1 MPHLKKPKA
10 NFQHPLTGEANLS
23 WHLTPMNIQCFS
35 ICKIIFWFYN
45 LM

>member
-10 NFQHPLTGEANLS
+10 NFLHPLLGKAIAKFTEQ
-23 WHLTPMNIQCFS
+23 TNILCSS
-35 ICKIIFWFYN
+35 ICEIFWFYN